1 MLSERLAMRRMFFPL
16 SLALALAA
24 LSISTNSAPWGW
36 LVQKTSGSA
45 EYRSPRAAPLPLEKG
60 LVLRAGT
67 TLRTGGNGKA
77 LLVRDEASVFIGP
90 YTVAAI
96 AARPTAGMQTTVL
109 LQRGETNLNVRKKSR
124 PHLSVETPYLVAVVK
139 GTRFKVA
146 VAQRSAEVAVEEG
159 RVEVKALS
167 SGYYADVLA
176 GQKAVVDRDGNL
188 KLSGKGKLSPIKK
201 GNRRAPIVTQESS
214 FASGKSKAT
223 AGVEVNSNGVS
234 VGGMASI
241 GAGAIAGGGTSVG
254 AGASVGQTSAGVG
267 VSTSGGLSV
276 GAGISIGG
284 RGLGISIGGR

>member
-1 MLSERLAMRRMFFPL
+1 MRRMFFPL
-16 SLALALAA
+16 SLAIALAA

-45 EYRSPRAAPLPLEKG
+45 EYLSPRAAPLPLEKG

-77 LLVRDEASVFIGP
+77 LLVREEASVFIGP

-146 VAQRSAEVAVEEG
+146 VAHRSAEVAVEEG

-167 SGYYADVLA
+167 SGYYADVSA

-201 GNRRAPIVTQESS
+201 GSRRAPILTQESS
-214 FASGKSKAT
+214 FASGKSKT
-223 AGVEVNSNGVS
+223 KAGVKVNSKGVS
-234 VGGMASI
+234 AGGMASI
-241 GAGAIAGGGTSVG
+241 GGASVG
-254 AGASVGQTSAGVG
+254 AGASVGHTSAGAG
-267 VSTSGGLSV
+267 VSTSGGLSA
-276 GAGISIGG
+276 GAGVSIGG
-284 RGLGISIGGR
+284 RGLGVSIGGR